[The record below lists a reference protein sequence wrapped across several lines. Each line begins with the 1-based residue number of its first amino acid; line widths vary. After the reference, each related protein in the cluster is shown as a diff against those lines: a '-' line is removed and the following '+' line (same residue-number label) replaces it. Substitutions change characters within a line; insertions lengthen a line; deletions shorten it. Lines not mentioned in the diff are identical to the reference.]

1 MRIDK
6 FTSSENNRS
15 NWLKRVAD
23 YLKLLYEYIK
33 QRLLKLKSILHID
46 ESWCRVRIKYKGDGT
61 KLGRYFK
68 NDCWGL
74 GNKAVGLGWLLYDQ
88 AANAPRGCRPI
99 EELLG
104 DFTGSIHSDGYVVYK
119 YLARTNPENVHLLCW
134 AHVRAKFKAEE
145 ISKDSD
151 AAWFVEQIGLLYMV
165 EAENIKLYR
174 SADKIKLRR
183 LQSDVL

>member
-1 MRIDK
+1 M
-6 FTSSENNRS
+6 
-15 NWLKRVAD
+15 
-23 YLKLLYEYIK
+23 
-33 QRLLKLKSILHID
+33 SI
-46 ESWCRVRIKYKGDGT
+46 
-61 KLGRYFK
+61 F
-68 NDCWGL
+68 
-74 GNKAVGLGWLLYDQ
+74 
-88 AANAPRGCRPI
+88 
-99 EELLG
+99 
-104 DFTGSIHSDGYVVYK
+104 F
-119 YLARTNPENVHLLCW
+119 CW